1 QTIDVKRL
9 TKQLPYAILK
19 PCSLFGTAAEIR
31 AGASQNNI
39 GSDRCRAAAAPRRE
53 KENQNGK

>member
-1 QTIDVKRL
+1 M
-9 TKQLPYAILK
+9 K

-39 GSDRCRAAAAPRRE
+39 GSDRCRAAAAARRE